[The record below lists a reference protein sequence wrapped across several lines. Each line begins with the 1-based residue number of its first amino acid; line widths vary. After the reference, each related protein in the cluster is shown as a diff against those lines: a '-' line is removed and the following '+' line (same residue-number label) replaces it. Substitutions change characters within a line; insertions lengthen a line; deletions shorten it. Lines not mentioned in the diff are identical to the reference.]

1 MTTST
6 KNQDPITV
14 TGGPPRA
21 RLGAWAQY
29 GLLAGPLL
37 SMLDASIV
45 NVAVAPIARQL
56 HAPLTQVGWAVS
68 GYLLALGVGLTATSW
83 LARRFGTLPVYTA
96 SVLGFTLASA
106 GCAAAPDVRLLI
118 AARLGQG
125 LAGAPL
131 VPLAMSML
139 LGGGRGARIVS
150 PVAGMLLFLAPALGP
165 TAGGGLIAAF
175 GWRSV
180 FLINVPVGLAAA
192 IAARHIHPQRAPGRA
207 PTAPL
212 DAAGL
217 VLLAAGL
224 TGVLLG
230 ASQGSATGWARPA
243 SWAPLAAGAL
253 LLAGYAARAARHP
266 HPVLDLALLRRRTPA
281 LGMALCAFASVVTFA
296 AVFILPVFTQ
306 AVQGHSAAA
315 TGLALL
321 PQGII
326 TGLGTVAG
334 QRLLT
339 RLSIR
344 ATVTAGFTVLT
355 AASLGLL
362 AITAA
367 TPLAVTAAIL
377 AGRAAAIGL
386 VITPLLDAITG
397 TLHLAELADA
407 NTVFNICQRIAGAL
421 GIGLITALFTASAQA
436 HGPVAALHTTGLLL
450 TGIAAIAAGAATLL
464 PGRDTRPS
472 RGSSPPRRPGGRFGP
487 PDTEGSR

>member
-1 MTTST
+1 MTT
-6 KNQDPITV
+6 PA
-14 TGGPPRA
+14 TGHNTIAARSAPPRQPLSA
-21 RLGAWAQY
+21 LAQY

-37 SMLDASIV
+37 SMLDSSIV
-45 NVAVAPIARQL
+45 SVAVAPIARHL
-56 HAPLTQVGWAVS
+56 HAPLGVVGWAVS
-68 GYLLALGVGLTATSW
+68 GYLLALGVGLAATSW

-96 SVLGFTLASA
+96 SVAGFTAASA
-106 GCAAAPDVRLLI
+106 ACAAAPDARLLI
-118 AARLGQG
+118 AARLAQG

-139 LGGGRGARIVS
+139 LGGGGRARTVS

-165 TAGGGLIAAF
+165 TAGGALIAAG
-175 GWRSV
+175 GWRSI
-180 FLINVPVGLAAA
+180 FLINVPIGLAAA
-192 IAARHIHPQRAPGRA
+192 AATRRIPAQRAHGRA

-230 ASQGSATGWARPA
+230 ASQGAAAGWARPA
-243 SWAPLAAGAL
+243 TLAPLAAGTL
-253 LLAGYAARAARHP
+253 LLAAYATRAARHP

-281 LGMALCAFASVVTFA
+281 LALLLCAAASVVTFA
-296 AVFILPVFTQ
+296 AVFVLPVFAQ

-326 TGLGTVAG
+326 TAVGTVAG
-334 QRLLT
+334 QKLLSRVSVRT
-339 RLSIR
+339 
-344 ATVTAGFTVLT
+344 TVITGFAALT

-362 AITAA
+362 TITAT

-397 TLHLAELADA
+397 ALRPAELADA

-421 GIGLITALFTASAQA
+421 GIGLIAALFTAWARRL
-436 HGPVAALHTTGLLL
+436 GPVPALHDTGLML
-450 TGIAAIAAGAATLL
+450 IAITALATATATLL
-464 PGRDTRPS
+464 P
-472 RGSSPPRRPGGRFGP
+472 RPGRHNP
-487 PDTEGSR
+487 

>member
-1 MTTST
+1 MTAST
-6 KNQDPITV
+6 KTPGTIT
-14 TGGPPRA
+14 TASSPRPVG
-21 RLGAWAQY
+21 LGVLAQY

-56 HAPLTQVGWAVS
+56 HAPLTLVGWAVS
-68 GYLLALGVGLTATSW
+68 GYLLALGVGLAATSW

-96 SVLGFTLASA
+96 SVLVFTAASA
-106 GCAAAPDVRLLI
+106 CCAAVPDVRLLI
-118 AARLGQG
+118 AARLAQG

-139 LGGGRGARIVS
+139 LGGAGGARTVS
-150 PVAGMLLFLAPALGP
+150 PVADMLLFLAPALGP

-175 GWRSV
+175 GWRSI
-180 FLINVPVGLAAA
+180 FLVNVPIGLAAA
-192 IAARHIHPQRAPGRA
+192 ITARHIPAQRAPGRA

-212 DAAGL
+212 DATGL

-230 ASQGSATGWARPA
+230 ASQGGSAGWARPA
-243 SWAPLAAGAL
+243 TWVPLAIGSL
-253 LLAGYAARAARHP
+253 LLAGYAGRAARHP

-281 LGMALCAFASVVTFA
+281 LGMLLCAAASVVAFA
-296 AVFILPVFTQ
+296 AVFVLPVFAQ

-326 TGLGTVAG
+326 TGLGTVLG
-334 QRLLT
+334 QKLLS
-339 RLSIR
+339 RVSIR
-344 ATVTAGFTVLT
+344 ATVVAGFTILAV
-355 AASLGLL
+355 ASLGLL
-362 AITAA
+362 AITAT
-367 TPLAVTAAIL
+367 TPLPVTAAIL

-397 TLHLAELADA
+397 TLRPTQLGDA

-421 GIGLITALFTASAQA
+421 GIGLITALFAAGA
-436 HGPVAALHTTGLLL
+436 RIHGPVPALHATGLLL
-450 TGIAAIAAGAATLL
+450 VATAALAAVTATLL
-464 PGRDTRPS
+464 PGRSPRPAA
-472 RGSSPPRRPGGRFGP
+472 GG
-487 PDTEGSR
+487 